1 MAIEVKP
8 VWGNLVVELAQ
19 KYNQAVKDKDTENI
33 LRIVRK
39 LLALAAASDL
49 KVTLRAAQALEKI
62 GHKNWDI
69 IKEIAKDIIMAYEA
83 NSFKDTAARDIVV
96 IALRW
101 AYPEIDSRATSA
113 EIIAFAKK
121 MQVET
126 KP

>member
-1 MAIEVKP
+1 MAIEVKS

-39 LLALAAASDL
+39 LLALAAGSDL
-49 KVTLRAAQALEKI
+49 KITLRAAQALEKI
-62 GHKNWDI
+62 GHKNWDV
-69 IKEIAKDIIMAYEA
+69 IKEIAKEIIAAFEG
-83 NSFKDTAARDIVV
+83 NSFKDSAARDIVV

-113 EIIAFAKK
+113 EIVATAKK
-121 MQVET
+121 ML
-126 KP
+126 K